1 MIKKIIFLMCFVS
14 LLVQASAHST
24 MNKPYREYVKSHIYK
39 ALHKFEGDNKRILK
53 QWTPKNV
60 NKLTTVLIAIE
71 KHVGI
76 NHKKMLSTILT
87 ESDMDITVVSG
98 PNNNGSYD
106 YGLVQQNSP
115 YLKQRYTAAKRLLR
129 KHHISYTNDLFDIT
143 VNVMSGALV
152 LKDFKGQLKKR
163 GVQNEYAHFVAYNCG
178 PSGYFY
184 PHLKS
189 KRYSYLKRY
198 KKFFIRL

>member
-1 MIKKIIFLMCFVS
+1 MIKKIIFLMCFVCF
-14 LLVQASAHST
+14 LVQTSAHST
-24 MNKPYREYVKSHIYK
+24 MNKSYKEYVKSNIYK

-53 QWTPKNV
+53 QWTPKNI
-60 NKLTTVLIAIE
+60 NKLTTVLIVVE
-71 KHVGI
+71 KYVGI

-87 ESDMDITVVSG
+87 ESDMDIYVISG
-98 PNNNGSYD
+98 PNGNRSYD

-115 YLKQRYTAAKRLLR
+115 YLKQRYNAAKRLLK
-129 KHHISYTNDLFDIT
+129 KHHIKYTNDLFDIT

-152 LKDFKGQLKKR
+152 IKDFKDQLKHR
-163 GVQNEYAHFVAYNCG
+163 GVEGEYAHFVAYNCG

-198 KKFFIRL
+198 KKFFIKL

>member
-1 MIKKIIFLMCFVS
+1 
-14 LLVQASAHST
+14 
-24 MNKPYREYVKSHIYK
+24 MNKPYREYVKSNIYK

-60 NKLTTVLIAIE
+60 NKLTIVLIAVE
-71 KHVGI
+71 KYVGI

-87 ESDMDITVVSG
+87 ESDMDIYVIGG
-98 PNNNGSYD
+98 PNNNKSYD

-115 YLKQRYTAAKRLLR
+115 HLKKRYTAAKRLLK
-129 KHHISYTNDLFDIT
+129 KHNITYTNNIFDIS

-152 LKDFKGQLKKR
+152 LKDFKKQLRKR
-163 GVQNEYAHFVAYNCG
+163 GVNEKYAHFVAYNCG

-184 PHLKS
+184 PHLKQ
-189 KRYSYLKRY
+189 KRHKYLKRY
-198 KKFFIRL
+198 KSFLVRL